1 METYKTV
8 QDFAN
13 KFNITECYNKRFM
26 KRKGGYVF
34 QVIVSDKL
42 VDLVITPL
50 DDNNQPVIF
59 SGSLRNKTIQSLR
72 SITQFK
78 IVE

>member
-1 METYKTV
+1 
-8 QDFAN
+8 
-13 KFNITECYNKRFM
+13 M

>member
-26 KRKGGYVF
+26 KRKGGYIF
-34 QVIVSDKL
+34 QAIIADKL
-42 VDLVITPL
+42 VDVVITPL

-59 SGSLRNKTIQSLR
+59 SGSLRNKTIQALR
-72 SITQFK
+72 SITEFK
-78 IVE
+78 IVY

>member
-1 METYKTV
+1 
-8 QDFAN
+8 
-13 KFNITECYNKRFM
+13 M

-42 VDLVITPL
+42 VDVVITPL

-59 SGSLRNKTIQSLR
+59 SGSFRNKTIQALR
-72 SITQFK
+72 SITEFK
-78 IVE
+78 IVTP